1 MTKVRVIELICLRH
15 NPIPLL
21 LRSDAYYV
29 GTCIMIIRYTSFVAI
44 QAQPYVTFEANFGS
58 AIVESA
64 AYIPVIKIFENFF
77 LITSNL
83 GR

>member
-1 MTKVRVIELICLRH
+1 
-15 NPIPLL
+15 
-21 LRSDAYYV
+21 
-29 GTCIMIIRYTSFVAI
+29 MIIRYTSLVAI